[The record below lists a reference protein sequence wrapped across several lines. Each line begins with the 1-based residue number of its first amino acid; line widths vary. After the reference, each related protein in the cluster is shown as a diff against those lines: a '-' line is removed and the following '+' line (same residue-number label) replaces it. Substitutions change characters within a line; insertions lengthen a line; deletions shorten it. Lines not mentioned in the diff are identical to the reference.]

1 MNVYPFADHGNYTMI
16 HNSIFDILIPT
27 LSHAESIILLVIVRK
42 TKGWGKDED
51 AISYSQLAT
60 AANIKSMETIKKNTR
75 SLAKKGLITITKTS
89 KAQSAFVYGLNK
101 SFFIPL
107 PDGADDEKSNI
118 LVDSTVG
125 ALSNRGL
132 LPHLLETQKKEE
144 KETKRNT
151 TAKAPNPVFE
161 VYLLLEEVQRGINK
175 GQTLTGSKRL
185 LKAGFKK
192 DDIVNCAK
200 WLKTDPWWQ
209 GKNIP
214 ININA
219 IEQRIDGWIK
229 DGRPLT
235 HKDSTASP
243 NKPNVPEFAS
253 DGGVW

>member
-1 MNVYPFADHGNYTMI
+1 MTTIYPFARQG
-16 HNSIFDILIPT
+16 HNTQIDNEVFDTIM
-27 LSHAESIILLVIVRK
+27 SHLTGMELKLLLTIIRN
-42 TKGWGKDED
+42 TDGWHKEED
-51 AISYSQLAT
+51 SISYSQFAKMSG
-60 AANIKSMETIKKNTR
+60 AGSASTIKK
-75 SLAKKGLITITKTS
+75 SLDGLKEKGLISIQETS
-89 KAQSAFVYGLNK
+89 KSNAPYIYKLNREFPITLK
-101 SFFIPL
+101 SVAVTNTTQTVVAGTPQNRELPL
-107 PDGADDEKSNI
+107 
-118 LVDSTVG
+118 
-125 ALSNRGL
+125 
-132 LPHLLETQKKEE
+132 HFLETQKKEE

-161 VYLLLEEVQRGINK
+161 VYLSLEEIQRGINK

-200 WLKTDPWWQ
+200 WLKADPWWQ